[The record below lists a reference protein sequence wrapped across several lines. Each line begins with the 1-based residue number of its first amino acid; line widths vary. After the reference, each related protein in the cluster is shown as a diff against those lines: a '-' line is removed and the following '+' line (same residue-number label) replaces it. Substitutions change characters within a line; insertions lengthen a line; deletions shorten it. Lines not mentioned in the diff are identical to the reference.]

1 MAHTHLGNGSSHD
14 PVAINVTAM
23 VDVIFCLSV
32 FFMCSFHFKQLEGKL
47 DAWLPKDRGPNPER
61 TMLPDDVRVI
71 VHWDASTKQ
80 TSREVEGLGF
90 MRSDEELMETVLAL
104 ADGYRNAGKTTWSL
118 VVEAA
123 SEVPWQEVVHVM
135 DLGTINGIERIE
147 LADLARPP
155 EAVESP

>member
-47 DAWLPKDRGPNPER
+47 DAWLPKGPGPNPTRE
-61 TMLPDDVRVI
+61 MLPDDIRVI

-80 TSREVEGLGF
+80 TLREVKGLGVVH
-90 MRSDEELMETVLAL
+90 SDEQLVETVLAL

-135 DLGTINGIERIE
+135 DLGTMNGIERIE
-147 LADLARPP
+147 LADIALPP
-155 EAVESP
+155 EPPE